1 MEEAKVIC
9 SIKGTSHQGSKKPLF
24 QLQTKTILTL
34 IKEKVIRGKMHNYK
48 ITAMNTQE
56 KYPE

>member
-1 MEEAKVIC
+1 MEEVKLIC
-9 SIKGTSHQGSKKPLF
+9 SIKGTSHKGSKNLAF
-24 QLQTKTILTL
+24 QLGTNPILSL
-34 IKEKVIRGKMHNYK
+34 IKQKAIRGKMHDYK

>member
-1 MEEAKVIC
+1 MEEVKLIY
-9 SIKGTSHQGSKKPLF
+9 SIKDTSHQGSEKLVI

-34 IKEKVIRGKMHNYK
+34 IKEEVIRGKMCDCK
-48 ITAMNTQE
+48 ITTMNIQE